1 MTWRKSLR
9 ALGVDAHIVHEHGLR
24 EYGYS
29 VGRAGPVAADGEVQ
43 DDEKGMIESPFL
55 SGGPLVGRER
65 SVERRI
71 HVEADGGG
79 LPLHRVKMKIVGEAP
94 AGRQAERSGEVRGAA
109 WRARAV
115 ERAMDGAWLL
125 ADIFHDVDFP
135 ALRPADFAD
144 VMAQHPKGGP
154 HAFS

>member
-24 EYGYS
+24 ENRCS
-29 VGRAGPVAADGEVQ
+29 VGRAGPVAADSEVQ
-43 DDEKGMIESPFL
+43 DNEERMIENPFL

-79 LPLHRVKMKIVGEAP
+79 LPLHGVKMKIVGEAL
-94 AGRQAERSGEVRGAA
+94 AGGQAERSGEVGGAG
-109 WRARAV
+109 WGTRAV
-115 ERAMDGAWLL
+115 ERSMDDA
-125 ADIFHDVDFP
+125 
-135 ALRPADFAD
+135 R
-144 VMAQHPKGGP
+144 
-154 HAFS
+154 